1 MGFYLVLVFFLD
13 FFLLVDQDTLALDIH
28 QLSQKDSIL
37 IDQRNDYLKK
47 NLFSITADS
56 SLLDMALQT
65 LSAAEILGYQ
75 KGVLMADER
84 LGLIYQYTFSNP
96 FKALDY
102 YLQALNLAE
111 SHAHLN
117 EYQWGIKGNIATI
130 YYEQEEFKKAL
141 DFFREVSDNSAAAEL
156 TAILNIGNIYGSLEI
171 YDSAIFYF
179 SKGLEHAQINTNPT
193 QQANLYS
200 NLSLIYSQAGQ
211 PEQAITTAEK
221 SLKLVDSL
229 EIDFVKPTAYA
240 NAAMAYLGTGDL
252 EKAAALA
259 QESLEY
265 SLIQGNL
272 FIQKSA
278 WGTLSDIYAAEGNF
292 KEALD
297 AYRSFSTLKDSLNN
311 QNRRVEINRKQMAF
325 DFEKERTQA
334 AAEIEKQK
342 LVRKYTLWTGILI
355 LTGLLI
361 ASYFY
366 MRRRDALTAKKEADF
381 KALVSETELKAL
393 RSQMNPHFIFNSL
406 NSIGDYILK
415 NDADAAQDYLSK
427 FGKLMRMV
435 LENSALNEIQLSDD
449 IRFLELYL
457 QVESKRQAGKFTYQI
472 NISEDLEPGNILVP
486 PMILQP
492 FIENCIWHAFLGM
505 QEKGLIE
512 INFKKEKDKLLCSV
526 QDNGVGRNNKNSD
539 TEKKSMGVSITE
551 SRIKILRE
559 QSGFQGELR
568 IIDNTSASGTR
579 VEIILPLHLAF

>member
-1 MGFYLVLVFFLD
+1 MSFYLFLVFFFGSFQLD
-13 FFLLVDQDTLALDIH
+13 DPDSLALDIQ
-28 QLSQKDSIL
+28 QLSLKDSVL
-37 IDQRNDYLKK
+37 IDKRNDYLK
-47 NLFSITADS
+47 NSLFSAPSDS

-75 KGVLMADER
+75 KGILMANER
-84 LGLIYQYTFSNP
+84 LGLTYQYIFSNP
-96 FKALDY
+96 YKALDY
-102 YLQALNLAE
+102 YLQALSIAE
-111 SHAHLN
+111 SDSYLN
-117 EYQWGIKGNIATI
+117 EYQWGINGNIATI
-130 YYEQEEFKKAL
+130 YYEQEEYKKAL
-141 DFFREVSDNSAAAEL
+141 DLFREVSKNSIAAEL
-156 TAILNIGNIYGSLEI
+156 TAILNIGNIYGSMEM
-171 YDSAIFYF
+171 YDSAIFYY
-179 SKGLEHAQINTNPT
+179 SKGLEYEQIKNNPT
-193 QQANLYS
+193 QQANLFS
-200 NLSLIYSQAGQ
+200 NLSLIYFQAGQ
-211 PEQAITTAEK
+211 TEQAVSIAEK

-259 QESLEY
+259 KESLES

-272 FIQKSA
+272 FVQKSS
-278 WGTLSDIYAAEGNF
+278 WGTLSDIYAAQGNY

-297 AYRSFSTLKDSLNN
+297 AYLNFSALKDSLNN
-311 QNRRVEINRKQMAF
+311 QNRRVEISRKQMAF

-342 LVRKYTLWTGILI
+342 LVRKYTLWAGILI
-355 LTGLLI
+355 LMVLLI

-366 MRRRDALTAKKEADF
+366 IRRRDALAAKKEADF

-415 NDADAAQDYLSK
+415 NDSDAAQDYLSK

-435 LENSALNEIQLSDD
+435 LENSALNEIPLSDD
-449 IRFLELYL
+449 IAFLELYL
-457 QVESKRQAGKFTYQI
+457 QIESKRQVDKFTYQI
-472 NISEDLEPGNILVP
+472 YISEDLDPGNVLVP

-492 FIENCIWHAFLGM
+492 FIENCIWHAFPGM
-505 QEKGLIE
+505 NQKGLIE
-512 INFKKEKDKLLCSV
+512 INFKKEEDRLLCSV
-526 QDNGVGRNNKNSD
+526 EDNGVGRNNGN
-539 TEKKSMGVSITE
+539 TTYERKSMGVAITE

-568 IIDNTSASGTR
+568 MIDKTSALGTR
-579 VEIILPLHLAF
+579 VEIILPLTFAY